1 MRTMD
6 VLDDP
11 TLRRQVLPSPVG
23 ELTLVASARGLR
35 AVLWVEDGERRVVHA
50 TASGSV
56 DTDEAERILD
66 VAVAQLG
73 EYFAG
78 DRTEFDVPLDPQGT
92 PFQLAV
98 WTTLRTIPFGGT
110 MSYGEQ
116 ARTLGD
122 VRKARA
128 VGGANGRNPLSI
140 FVPCHRVVG
149 SNGRLTGFGG
159 GLSAKAW
166 LLDHERNVLAGR

>member
-1 MRTMD
+1 MD

-11 TLRRQVLPSPVG
+11 AMRRRVLPSPVG

-35 AVLWVEDGERRVVHA
+35 AVLWVDDEERRV
-50 TASGSV
+50 ASAAGPQV
-56 DTDEAERILD
+56 GFADDAEAERNLD
-66 VAVAQLG
+66 VAVAQLH

-92 PFQLAV
+92 QFQLAV
-98 WTTLRTIPFGGT
+98 WKTLQTIPFGRT

-149 SNGRLTGFGG
+149 SNGKLTGFGG

>member
-1 MRTMD
+1 MD

-11 TLRRQVLPSPVG
+11 AMRRRVLPSPVG
-23 ELTLVASARGLR
+23 DLTLVASSRGLR
-35 AVLWVEDGERRVVHA
+35 AVLWVEDEERREA
-50 TASGSV
+50 PTRWAGSGDGV
-56 DTDEAERILD
+56 EPERILD
-66 VAVAQLG
+66 VAVAQLS

-78 DRTEFDVPLDPQGT
+78 ERTEFDVPLDPHGT
-92 PFQLAV
+92 PFQLSV
-98 WTTLRTIPFGGT
+98 WRTLQTIPFGHT

-149 SNGRLTGFGG
+149 SNGKLTGFGG

-166 LLDHERNVLAGR
+166 LLDHERDVLAGR